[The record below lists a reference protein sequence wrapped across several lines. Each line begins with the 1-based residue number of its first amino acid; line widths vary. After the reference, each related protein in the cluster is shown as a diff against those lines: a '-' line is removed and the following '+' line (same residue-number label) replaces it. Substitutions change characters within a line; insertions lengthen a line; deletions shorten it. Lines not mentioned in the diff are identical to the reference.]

1 MRPEKPQP
9 RRKVDVQPPLNPAFS
24 AGSVFAQ
31 IGGER
36 LKALL
41 HAGEVQRIPVLKI
54 VIEDALGQLAV
65 AADGVDGALR
75 IPLLGKF
82 FSRAVQN
89 LLPARRVLLFSLH
102 DRLFKNRPIGL
113 FMA

>member
-1 MRPEKPQP
+1 MRPEKPQA
-9 RRKVDVQPPLNPAFS
+9 RRKVDVQPPLNPATG

-36 LKALL
+36 LKTLL

-102 DRLFKNRPIGL
+102 DRLLKK
-113 FMA
+113 